1 MNVYIVH
8 VAPKPSEP
16 LGQYI
21 QRVCDSMRLT
31 QLELS
36 IRVGIHIQT
45 IRKIESGATSRLSQK
60 CRSGLAA
67 ALRIPQEYLHA
78 VVKQIPL
85 QTVTALEYCPQCWIL
100 GTALDPM
107 WTSLRSKYCFACGKS
122 LCSQCGS
129 CNEPIMSLEF
139 RFCLYCGESYEQP

>member
-1 MNVYIVH
+1 LQYTTYINLLSTSNKNSNTLMNVSIAH

-21 QRVCDSMRLT
+21 QRVRDSIGLT
-31 QLELS
+31 QLELT

-45 IRKIESGATSRLSQK
+45 IRKVESGATSRLSQK
-60 CRSGLAA
+60 YRSGLAA
-67 ALRIPQEYLHA
+67 ALCIPQEYLDA

-85 QTVTALEYCPQCWIL
+85 EKVTAVKYCPQCWIP

-107 WTSLRSKYCFACGKS
+107 
-122 LCSQCGS
+122 
-129 CNEPIMSLEF
+129 
-139 RFCLYCGESYEQP
+139 